1 MICTWDYESPIG
13 NMMMASDGTALRG
26 LWFDGQKYFAENI
39 CDECAEKSLP
49 IFDETIK
56 WLDIYFSG
64 EDPKF
69 VPALRIETTPFR
81 KAICE
86 IMLDIP
92 YGELTTYKEISDIV
106 ARQRGLEKMSAQAVG
121 SAVAHN
127 PISIIIPCQRVIG
140 TSGSLTDYAGGIDK
154 KIRLLELEKTSI
166 SNVFIPKK

>member
-1 MICTWDYESPIG
+1 
-13 NMMMASDGTALRG
+13 MMASDGTALRG

-127 PISIIIPCQRVIG
+127 PISIIIPCHRVIG

-166 SNVFIPKK
+166 SNMFIPKK

>member
-1 MICTWDYESPIG
+1 
-13 NMMMASDGTALRG
+13 MMASDGTALRG

-49 IFDETIK
+49 IFD
-56 WLDIYFSG
+56 G

-127 PISIIIPCQRVIG
+127 PISIIIPCHRVIG